1 MKKHFVL
8 PLLVAVSLL
17 LGGCAT
23 YTDVRQHKE
32 LTEEAQHIG
41 SIVILPP
48 EVAIELI
55 TFTGENER
63 ETQKQDSTT
72 AQLMAN
78 ARNALEAQGLTVI
91 DYDFI
96 KAGAEH
102 SELAFALTQ
111 CGDAL
116 KKAEKTL
123 YNKPVESKNKDSFSE
138 SIGASANTIA
148 ELTGAD
154 ALLLIDYQGFEKSS
168 GMIAKDVIAGALLGA
183 LTGTAQIAP
192 SAGSSLKM
200 ALIAANSGNVLWV
213 NRKAVPA
220 LDTSALKLVMSEF
233 PKPQWRQVPASAIA
247 QAPEA
252 EQAAPVPAAEGITG
266 GGAAPAQ

>member
-1 MKKHFVL
+1 MKKTFAL
-8 PLLVAVSLL
+8 PLLMAVSLL

-41 SIVILPP
+41 SVVILPP
-48 EVAIELI
+48 EVAIELL

-63 ETQKQDSTT
+63 EIQKQEATT
-72 AQLMAN
+72 ARLKAE
-78 ARNALEAQGLTVI
+78 AKNALEAQGLTVI

-102 SELAFALTQ
+102 PELAFALTQ

-123 YNKPVESKNKDSFSE
+123 YNKRVESKNKDSFSE
-138 SIGASANTIA
+138 SVGASANTIA

-154 ALLLIDYQGFEKSS
+154 ALLLIDYQGFEKSG
-168 GMIAKDVIAGALLGA
+168 GMVAKDIVAGALLA
-183 LTGTAQIAP
+183 REPTGCH
-192 SAGSSLKM
+192 
-200 ALIAANSGNVLWV
+200 
-213 NRKAVPA
+213 
-220 LDTSALKLVMSEF
+220 
-233 PKPQWRQVPASAIA
+233 
-247 QAPEA
+247 
-252 EQAAPVPAAEGITG
+252 AEGAG
-266 GGAAPAQ
+266 